1 VAEEKIASSC
11 VHARLRVGSLAVL
24 KVQGPPSTS
33 RVTHRLLNHLH
44 VTIVTIIRLKMLACV
59 PMKAMRPAHMMHHCQ
74 STSVYVISKC
84 HLSVSALAVTLA
96 ATLAATEAP
105 DPGTIWRLRL
115 VPSALIY
122 YKLFGIVCS
131 YSLKG
136 VGGWGVIEIAS
147 GNLSD
152 ARVVP

>member
-1 VAEEKIASSC
+1 
-11 VHARLRVGSLAVL
+11 
-24 KVQGPPSTS
+24 VQGPPSTS

-44 VTIVTIIRLKMLACV
+44 VRIVTTIRLKMLACV
-59 PMKAMRPAHMMHHCQ
+59 PMKAMGPAHMMHHCQ

-84 HLSVSALAVTLA
+84 HLSVSTLA

-105 DPGTIWRLRL
+105 NPGTIWRVCL

-122 YKLFGIVCS
+122 HKLFGIVCS

-136 VGGWGVIEIAS
+136 LGGWGVIEIAS
-147 GNLSD
+147 GNLSY